1 MSSGRKARGDAK
13 RVSGVCRAP
22 ASPFAGD
29 SSGRSGRR
37 VLVWGVRSGAT
48 DALPRRQPRQGTEG
62 GPLVSRQAHVL
73 HSTAYFRA
81 VSRGKN
87 RSFFGLSE
95 RSISPWA
102 GEAILKP
109 ERTDGFCFRREFCLR
124 FSGVALSALFRRN
137 SRGEVFAAVFK
148 FLLGWAE
155 FYRDSDRLIGLPG
168 GLPVRTPFPRETYGY
183 LFPFPLK
190 GAGMR
195 SRDIADGKF
204 AFC

>member
-1 MSSGRKARGDAK
+1 M
-13 RVSGVCRAP
+13 
-22 ASPFAGD
+22 
-29 SSGRSGRR
+29 
-37 VLVWGVRSGAT
+37 LVWGVRSGAT
-48 DALPRRQPRQGTEG
+48 DALPRRQPRQAPKAAHLYQDKHTSYTQSPIFGHF
-62 GPLVSRQAHVL
+62 SRD
-73 HSTAYFRA
+73 
-81 VSRGKN
+81 KN

-109 ERTDGFCFRREFCLR
+109 ESADGFCFRREFCLR

-183 LFPFPLK
+183 PFPFSLVPFSFEGGRYAIK
-190 GAGMR
+190 G
-195 SRDIADGKF
+195 
-204 AFC
+204 FCRQKVCVLLSKYKLNRINW